1 MGPAWLVAGPG
12 QRDSLAAVG
21 QEPPV
26 AALPVAVPP
35 VAVPPVAGR
44 VVGAAIPLVVLVI
57 VVAAAAAAAAPT
69 NLVVVFPTQPEIVV
83 RRPVFNEPVKKKKT
97 WRTCIASCCACC

>member
-12 QRDSLAAVG
+12 RRDSLAAAG

-26 AALPVAVPP
+26 AVL
-35 VAVPPVAGR
+35 PVAGR
-44 VVGAAIPLVVLVI
+44 VVDASIPLVVPVI
-57 VVAAAAAAAAPT
+57 VAAVAAAVVVAVAVAAAAPT
-69 NLVVVFPTQPEIVV
+69 NPVVVFPTQPEMAV
-83 RRPVFNEPVKKKKT
+83 NEPVKKKKI

>member
-12 QRDSLAAVG
+12 RRDSLAAAG

-26 AALPVAVPP
+26 AVL
-35 VAVPPVAGR
+35 PVAGR
-44 VVGAAIPLVVLVI
+44 VVDASIPLVVPVI
-57 VVAAAAAAAAPT
+57 VAAVAAAVVVVVAVAAAAPT
-69 NLVVVFPTQPEIVV
+69 NPVVVFPTQPEMAVH
-83 RRPVFNEPVKKKKT
+83 RLVFNEPVKKKKI